1 MLMKDDLGLEIIG
14 QNNVAVVSFKATSIS
29 NYEGIDAAAVRI
41 REFVD
46 NNKPSKVVFDFE
58 QVKFFSS
65 QVLGLLLEVR
75 ATLKELGGEVV
86 ISAINPQLHRVF
98 TITNLDKIF
107 RFFPDRQSAL
117 EAVAAG

>member
-1 MLMKDDLGLEIIG
+1 MEQDIGLEISL
-14 QNNVAVVSFKATSIS
+14 QDNVVIVSFKATSIS
-29 NYEGIDAAAVRI
+29 NYEGIAAASVRI

-46 NNKPSKVVFDFE
+46 KHKPAMVVFDFE

-65 QVLGLLLEVR
+65 QVLGLLLEIR
-75 ATLKELGGEVV
+75 AKLNELGGEVV

-107 RFFPDRQSAL
+107 RFFRDRESAVQ
-117 EAVAAG
+117 AVGTG